1 MDNDDITLEIS
12 NILTDITVNDNVQV
26 GDIYIDT
33 STMNTNVYTID
44 NTWISIGD
52 ITEDTIDI
60 SSISINIPVEFE
72 DTMPDVAKV
81 EDMCNDYPGLR
92 KAYENFKAVYKMVH
106 QDWQGRQDAEDQ
118 LF

>member
-1 MDNDDITLEIS
+1 MDNDEHVFDISE
-12 NILTDITVNDNVQV
+12 ILTDITVNTDLQV
-26 GDIYIDT
+26 GDVYIDT
-33 STMNTNVYTID
+33 TTMNTNVYTID
-44 NTWISIGD
+44 NNWISVGD
-52 ITEDTIDI
+52 LTADTIDLSNI
-60 SSISINIPVEFE
+60 TINTPVEFE
-72 DTMPDVAKV
+72 DTMPDVAKI